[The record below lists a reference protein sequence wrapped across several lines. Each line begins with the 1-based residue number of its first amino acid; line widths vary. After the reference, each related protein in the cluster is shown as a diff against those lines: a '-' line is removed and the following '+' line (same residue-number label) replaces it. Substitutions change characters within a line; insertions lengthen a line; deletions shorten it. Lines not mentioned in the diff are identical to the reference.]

1 MKPSEKAKVLS
12 VNDPSAITKALDALK
27 NEGLIVFPTD
37 TLYGLACLPDSE
49 VALGKIYAAKHRNPT
64 KAIPILI
71 GEMKQLKTIVSEIP
85 ESANR
90 LMQAFWPGKL
100 TLVLK
105 KQAHLS
111 SLLSA
116 SDTIA
121 VRMPNHPFAQKLLH
135 ATGPL
140 AVTSANLSDHEN
152 HALPD
157 EILCELG
164 EQIDL
169 FLNGGKLKS
178 TTASTIVDC
187 SVHPPKILREG
198 AIPSADI
205 QKHLSHQP

>member
-1 MKPSEKAKVLS
+1 MKPSTNAKLLS
-12 VNDPSAITKALDALK
+12 VYDPTAITTAIDALK

-49 VALGKIYAAKHRNPT
+49 SALRKIYAAKHRNPT

-71 GEMKQLKTIVSEIP
+71 ADLHQLDSVVCDVSENAK
-85 ESANR
+85 S
-90 LMQAFWPGKL
+90 LMAAFWPGKL

-111 SLLSA
+111 PLLSA
-116 SDTIA
+116 SNTIA
-121 VRMPNHPFAQKLLH
+121 VRMPNHPFAQKLLQ

-164 EQIDL
+164 EHIDL
-169 FLNGGKLKS
+169 FLDDGKLKS

-205 QKHLSHQP
+205 YKLLTQ